1 MRELAHRC
9 RLPGLL
15 FATALALLPGC
26 DRPCRELADTL
37 CSQPETDEATCDA
50 WRERTGRVATQTCEL
65 ALRTWKRDRT
75 R

>member
-1 MRELAHRC
+1 MMRFRQL
-9 RLPGLL
+9 LPLVVSLL
-15 FATALALLPGC
+15 ALAAC

-37 CSQPETDEATCDA
+37 CSQPGTDERTCDA
-50 WRERTGRVATQTCEL
+50 WRERTSRVPTQTCES